1 MGQLAQIDIMKAKA
15 LMDMNMPT
23 RKEFQQEV
31 YLKQIDGASNLNMKF
46 REDRKDDR
54 TKIQAGQQSKLIDQR
69 SKDKEPL
76 DFENDF
82 NFEEMMG

>member
-1 MGQLAQIDIMKAKA
+1 M
-15 LMDMNMPT
+15 
-23 RKEFQQEV
+23 
-31 YLKQIDGASNLNMKF
+31 
-46 REDRKDDR
+46 R
-54 TKIQAGQQSKLIDQR
+54 TERTIELKIQAGQQSKLIDQR